1 MIRKVALAQELREAF
16 PEETSALYDA
26 SEMDKTVMETTK
38 HEIVLDETPVEMP
51 SESPVEASEPI
62 KVIEPEPEAETLT
75 GVKQSGQ
82 AGIDDIMFPESLGG
96 NGNLPFEL

>member
-1 MIRKVALAQELREAF
+1 MIRKVALAQALREAF

-51 SESPVEASEPI
+51 SESPVEATEPVQ
-62 KVIEPEPEAETLT
+62 VIEPAPEVETPT
-75 GVKQSGQ
+75 EVKQSGQ
-82 AGIDDIMFPESLGG
+82 AGIDDIMFPPILD
-96 NGNLPFEL
+96 NQPPFEI